1 MFQLFSYLRNY
12 NFYVSDLQIVLIMIL
27 FEHEVEV
34 QKISLSDVILL
45 SRTAQQRAI
54 RVERDIKFKIRD
66 SRINGELFSKM
77 KQ

>member
-1 MFQLFSYLRNY
+1 MFQLSSYLRNY

-34 QKISLSDVILL
+34 QKISFSDAILL
-45 SRTAQQRAI
+45 SRRAQQRGI
-54 RVERDIKFKIRD
+54 RVERDIKFKIED